1 MVVLRGW
8 GPVFLVA
15 GGGGGGGL
23 ACAVLCCSWD
33 RGGAQ
38 EDSAGG
44 VVLEGGECCCGV
56 VGRPRQAQ
64 GRRRVLLWSASRRTV
79 LLWSASTIIAGG
91 DFSSFISWRLHSP
104 PTSPVK
110 LP

>member
-64 GRRRVLLWSASRRTV
+64 GRRRVLLWSAS
-79 LLWSASTIIAGG
+79 TIIAGG